1 MSVLSDWVGGMSRF
15 RMYPIPAQEAAL
27 LEQCRLARYVWNLA
41 LEQWSMWRRGKGAA
55 PGSAGMSGTTQ
66 MDPGGEAGAT
76 TTNRAA
82 TTDCAPP
89 GPANAQGADR
99 SGEVGNK
106 PGC

>member
-1 MSVLSDWVGGMSRF
+1 MRSTLLVSVSALLLVGS
-15 RMYPIPAQEAAL
+15 AAL
-27 LEQCRLARYVWNLA
+27 AQNDPATGQGQMITPGQEGGGV
-41 LEQWSMWRRGKGAA
+41 SSGTKVGKGTA

-82 TTDCAPP
+82 TTDCPPP